1 MKRNELFDKITQQIK
16 EKLEGVVLPWRKSWK
31 SGLPMNFITKNPY
44 RGINFIMLLLNNFPS
59 PYYLSFLQCKQKQ
72 GMINKGE
79 RGTQVIYY
87 EVKKYPDRKDPE
99 KLKNVPLLRY
109 STVFNLSQTSLYK
122 PDTEEKTTIL
132 SCEEVI
138 SKMNPQPVIKNNLGH
153 CYYAPGEDYI
163 SIPAIQDFDS
173 SGEYYSSLFHELI
186 HWTGNERRL
195 NRLPA
200 RKNADNTMSEEL
212 VAEIGS
218 AYLCG
223 LCGIESSVID
233 NQASYISS
241 WLHGLNDDP
250 MLFLNAS
257 VSAQKA
263 VSFIIGSAD
272 TADNPVN

>member
-1 MKRNELFDKITQQIK
+1 MNRNELFDRITQQIK
-16 EKLEGVVLPWRKSWK
+16 SKLEEGILPWRKSWK
-31 SGLPMNFITKNPY
+31 TGVPSNFITKNPY
-44 RGINFIMLLLNNFPS
+44 RGINFIMLLLNNYPT

-79 RGTQVIYY
+79 HGSQVIYY
-87 EVKKYPDRKDPE
+87 EVKKYPDRNNPE

-138 SKMNPQPVIKNNLGH
+138 SKMNPQPVIKHNIGR
-153 CYYAPGEDYI
+153 CYYLPSEDYI
-163 SIPAIQDFDS
+163 SLPAINDFES

-195 NRLPA
+195 NRLPI
-200 RKNADNTMSEEL
+200 RKDADNKVVEEL

-223 LCGIESSVID
+223 LCGIESVVIE
-233 NQASYISS
+233 NQAAYISS
-241 WLHGLNDDP
+241 WLQGLKNDS
-250 MLFLNAS
+250 MLFVNAS

-263 VSFIIGSAD
+263 VSFIIGNAA
-272 TADNPVN
+272 TVNNPVN